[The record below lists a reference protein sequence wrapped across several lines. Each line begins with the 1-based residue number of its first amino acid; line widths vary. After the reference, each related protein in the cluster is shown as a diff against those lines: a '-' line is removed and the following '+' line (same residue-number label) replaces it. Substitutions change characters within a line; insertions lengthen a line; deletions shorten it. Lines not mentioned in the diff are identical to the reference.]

1 MRLLRN
7 ILAVAALLLSTV
19 MSADEG
25 FWLVQD
31 INPVLE
37 NNMRAKGLKLKP
49 KEIYNV
55 DAPGSGLA
63 DAVVSLGFKYS
74 GSIVSNWGLVLTCA
88 DPAIAFMDR
97 LGDVGQQLLKDGF
110 HAVSEAHEIP
120 VEGEKI
126 YSLKRVFDVTEEVK
140 SMRQGGMDY
149 GEITSR
155 LESAYNESTT
165 LTCRLTSEWA
175 GAKYYIAA
183 YKVYDDVRLVVM
195 PPLSLA
201 RMGGEDGKWSWPAHR
216 CDFALFRIYDHGK
229 PVSGAKTLDVSLDG
243 YSEGSFA
250 MTIGFPNFTERFLP
264 SAGMRFR
271 EEVALPLTNSLRGA
285 RLEIM
290 KRMIA
295 DDKAV
300 GKLYSTRAKELE
312 HRLGVDK
319 GVKSFYGTYSLAPAR
334 EASEQWMADS
344 FLANLD
350 RVFKAT
356 KRVETDKILRDETL
370 RDGTFAGSY
379 LRRAASAGDLGKMKE
394 ILLAGI
400 SETDPATE
408 KELLEYALSEFFT
421 NMDDYYMGDFQRWI
435 QDRFG
440 YDYDAAAEYLWK
452 GSLLSSQS
460 KIQEMED
467 PSEINGDLL
476 LKFLNDSPLSL
487 YNGRA
492 GHRAALDQIGS
503 LSQEYVRKIY
513 DDGLRR
519 GVPVYPDANST
530 VRFTYGTIADSY
542 TTPADYLAL
551 LDPKD
556 PERDLGANLKAL
568 MMKDFWGRWG
578 FKVGGKKH
586 RMVIDFISDNDFVDG
601 CQGSPVLD
609 NQGHLIGVVSGGT
622 PETRAGS
629 DFYKEGSSK
638 CVSTDIHFVL
648 WYLGK
653 GIELKRIVKEFEIL

>member
-7 ILAVAALLLSTV
+7 ILTVTALLLSTV

-31 INPVLE
+31 INDALE
-37 NNMRAKGLKLKP
+37 NNMRAKGLKLRP

-120 VEGEKI
+120 VEGEKV
-126 YSLKRVFDVTEEVK
+126 YSLKRVFDVTEEVR
-140 SMRQGGMDY
+140 SMRKGGMDY

-155 LESAYNESTT
+155 LENAYNESTT
-165 LTCRLTSEWA
+165 LMCRLTSEWA

-271 EEVALPLTNSLRGA
+271 EEVALPLANSLRSA

-295 DDKAV
+295 DDKSV
-300 GKLYSTRAKELE
+300 GKLYSSRAKELE
-312 HRLGVDK
+312 ERLGVDK
-319 GVKSFYGTYSLAPAR
+319 GVKSFYGSYNLTPAR

-370 RDGTFAGSY
+370 RDGLGAVVIGGEEKTESTIQWYTTRKMAMVFLFTHANTAMNKNGVDTSGWDGAEFEGVQ
-379 LRRAASAGDLGKMKE
+379 AANVRESVV
-394 ILLAGI
+394 
-400 SETDPATE
+400 
-408 KELLEYALSEFFT
+408 LE
-421 NMDDYYMGDFQRWI
+421 GDFDSVRYEISNGALPAGVTLNGETGAISGTPTSKAGTYSFTVRAVVENWITATQRFTI
-435 QDRFG
+435 NLDSAFEIDETNGKVGEDFYAVISSDSVNDEHYNQG
-440 YDYDAAAEYLWK
+440 VVYSVK
-452 GSLLSSQS
+452 SGSLPKGITLN
-460 KIQEMED
+460 ED
-467 PSEINGDLL
+467 GELEGVPEEAGVFTVLFNVQASNRGSGSRATTTVTNFEYEVTLTIEGDEVAEARVIRALERNARLFNAKALL
-476 LKFLNDSPLSL
+476 L
-487 YNGRA
+487 R
-492 GHRAALDQIGS
+492 
-503 LSQEYVRKIY
+503 
-513 DDGLRR
+513 
-519 GVPVYPDANST
+519 
-530 VRFTYGTIADSY
+530 
-542 TTPADYLAL
+542 
-551 LDPKD
+551 
-556 PERDLGANLKAL
+556 
-568 MMKDFWGRWG
+568 
-578 FKVGGKKH
+578 
-586 RMVIDFISDNDFVDG
+586 
-601 CQGSPVLD
+601 
-609 NQGHLIGVVSGGT
+609 
-622 PETRAGS
+622 
-629 DFYKEGSSK
+629 
-638 CVSTDIHFVL
+638 
-648 WYLGK
+648 
-653 GIELKRIVKEFEIL
+653 